1 MHKKESQVYDLIRKS
16 FSLKNKKDKKICGR
30 NWSLLKIGLLDSGK
44 EIWLSKISIFS
55 SKC

>member
-16 FSLKNKKDKKICGR
+16 FSLKKKKDKKICGR